1 MDVLTQV
8 ELHHLEELL
17 RSEHAAA
24 AAKFR
29 MYADYTNDD
38 GVKKLCEQ
46 LADRHR
52 EHFLALMRQLPKS
65 DTRIQ

>member
-1 MDVLTQV
+1 MDVMTNV
-8 ELHHLEELL
+8 ELHQIEELL

-24 AAKFR
+24 AKFR
-29 MYADYTNDD
+29 MYAEVSSDQ

-52 EHFLALMRQLPKS
+52 EHFIALMRQMPQS
-65 DTRIQ
+65 DSRVQ

>member
-8 ELHHLEELL
+8 ELHQLEELL

-24 AAKFR
+24 AKFR
-29 MYADYTNDD
+29 MYADYSSDQ

-52 EHFLALMRQLPKS
+52 EHFIALMGQLPQS